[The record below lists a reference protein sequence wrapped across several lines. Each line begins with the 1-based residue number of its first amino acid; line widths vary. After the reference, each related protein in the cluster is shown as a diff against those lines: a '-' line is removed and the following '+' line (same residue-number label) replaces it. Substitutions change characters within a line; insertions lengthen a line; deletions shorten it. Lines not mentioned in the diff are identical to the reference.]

1 MTNLRY
7 PKGQRR
13 RISHLPSR
21 TIASEVDGS
30 SSRRNPTRHN
40 GRGNR
45 ATGKGQLKSRGASYA
60 LNHSPDAP
68 RHMAGCC
75 GCTGCAMLLIIGAI
89 ILLLLMMA
97 A

>member
-1 MTNLRY
+1 MSMINN

-21 TIASEVDGS
+21 TIANEVDGS
-30 SSRRNPTRHN
+30 SFRQNPTRHN
-40 GRGNR
+40 GRGHR
-45 ATGKGQLKSRGASYA
+45 ATGKGQFKSRGASYA

-68 RHMAGCC
+68 RHLAGCC
-75 GCTGCAMLLIIGAI
+75 GCTGCATLLIIGAI

>member
-1 MTNLRY
+1 MIMINN

-13 RISHLPSR
+13 RTSHLPSR

-30 SSRRNPTRHN
+30 SSRQNPTRHN
-40 GRGNR
+40 GRGHR
-45 ATGKGQLKSRGASYA
+45 ATGKGQFKSRGASYA